1 MAFTFYI
8 HLFIYQFE
16 RIVLILDLL
25 LSYSPISLCGWTYL
39 NHQNNCLGV
48 RKCSLELP
56 GTRSGQVLLTLNI
69 RAKPGFGYE

>member
-56 GTRSGQVLLTLNI
+56 GT
-69 RAKPGFGYE
+69 